1 MKKPGKMKDVP
12 ENGIILYC
20 TEDARSEIRL
30 YSRDGNVWL
39 NQLQIAELFAIS
51 KPNASIHIAKI
62 LKEGELD
69 ENSVVKYYLTTAS
82 DGKDYSVAYYAL
94 EMVLAIGY
102 RVRGVRGTQFRQWA
116 TRHLAEYL
124 QKGFVIDTRRLE
136 NPDGRPDFFDEL
148 LAEIRRIRASEK
160 RFYQKIRDLFALS
173 SDYVASDHSTQLFFA
188 EVQNK
193 LLYAV
198 TGKTAAEIIVS
209 RADAEKPN
217 MGLMT
222 WSGNIVRKTDIIIA
236 KNYLTKDEVDT
247 LNRLVVIFLETA
259 ELHVKLRR
267 NLTLGFWRENVDK
280 ILGDYQMQVL
290 NGPGTISTAEMKQI
304 VSGIYEKFDDARRAF
319 EARQADI
326 LDEEE
331 LKRLEEELKKGNA
344 R

>member
-1 MKKPGKMKDVP
+1 MRSPGKMKDVP
-12 ENGIILYC
+12 ENGIILYR

-39 NQLQIAELFAIS
+39 NQLQIAELFAVS
-51 KPNASIHIAKI
+51 KPNVSVHISKI
-62 LKEGELD
+62 LREGELD
-69 ENSVVKYYLTTAS
+69 EKSVVKYYLTTAA
-82 DGKDYSVAYYAL
+82 DGKDYSVAYYSL
-94 EMVLAIGY
+94 ELVLAVGY
-102 RVRGVRGTQFRQWA
+102 RVRSVLGMQFRQWA

-160 RFYQKIRDLFALS
+160 RFYQKIRDLFSLS
-173 SDYVASDHSTQLFFA
+173 SDYVASDQSTQLFFA

-198 TGKTAAEIIVS
+198 TEKTAAEIIVS
-209 RADAEKPN
+209 RADAGKPN
-217 MGLMT
+217 MGMTT
-222 WSGNIVRKTDIIIA
+222 WSGNVVRKTDVIIA

-267 NLTLGFWRENVDK
+267 NLTLDFWRENVDK
-280 ILGDYQMQVL
+280 ILNNHQLRVL
-290 NGPGTISTAEMKQI
+290 TGAGTVSASEMKRL
-304 VSGIYEKFDDARRAF
+304 VSDVYEKFDASRRAF
-319 EARQADI
+319 EARQADA

-331 LKRLEEELKKGNA
+331 LKRLEEELKKGGA